1 MTADDGLPPIA
12 YLAVYRANLSAP
24 QADLYIVKTPDAE
37 IRLSPGNIQFSFS
50 TPVVQYAPPA
60 VGMTLAE
67 RRCVEPPGSYVV
79 IRVRIGAMDPELV
92 RTMAALTVA
101 EATCVFDLRYP
112 GLIAEKLYE
121 GMVNEPGHFVYIAE
135 GPLRLT
141 AQPVRDARDVADEI
155 AGDFVFLRK
164 LSEEDRS
171 RFQLTARWFRRGQ
184 EAINPVDKLLFL
196 WTVLEIFTATEG
208 RNVPKEA
215 SESLRERLYPDL
227 SSQEIKGKTKIG
239 RIYGERSDI
248 VHKGKAFVAA
258 GEDERYS
265 DYLNRLEAIA
275 TTCLRILAGMP
286 PGDELDKYVREN

>member
-1 MTADDGLPPIA
+1 MTADHGLPPIA
-12 YLAVYRANLSAP
+12 YLAVYLANLAP
-24 QADLYIVKTPDAE
+24 PGSDLWVASTPDLE
-37 IRLSPGNIQFSFS
+37 IKLSPGPIEFSF
-50 TPVVQYAPPA
+50 TIPVVQYAPPVA
-60 VGMTLAE
+60 GLRPAQRHAKLA
-67 RRCVEPPGSYVV
+67 PGSYVV
-79 IRVRIGAMDPELV
+79 IRIRVDAPDPASA
-92 RTMAALTVA
+92 RMMAALRAA
-101 EATCVFDLRYP
+101 EAACVFDLRYP
-112 GLIAEKLYE
+112 GLIADKIYE
-121 GMVNEPGHFVYIAE
+121 GTVDEPGRFLFMGE
-135 GPLRLT
+135 GPLRIS
-141 AQPVRDARDVADEI
+141 AQPDRDPKDVADEI
-155 AGDFVFLRK
+155 AGDFDFLRK

-208 RNVPKEA
+208 RNVPREA
-215 SESLRERLYPDL
+215 SESLRERVYPDL

-265 DYLNRLEAIA
+265 DYLNRLEAVA

-286 PGDELDKYVREN
+286 AGDELDKYVREN